1 MNRRNCLL
9 LIGTAVAG
17 HCAAPGATKATQLH
31 VDLDVD
37 PAQESELIAHF
48 RNTFRPAISKQPGFI
63 EVKLLKLRSAFGG
76 QAPQNTNCRLI
87 ISFET
92 ESQRLAWVATEEHQR
107 AWPTIKKTLKASRG
121 LLLYDVV

>member
-9 LIGTAVAG
+9 LMGTAVAG

-37 PAQESELIAHF
+37 PGRESELSANF

-63 EVKLLKLRSAFGG
+63 EVKLLKLRSAIAG
-76 QAPQNTNCRLI
+76 QAPQNINYRLI

-92 ESQRLAWVATEEHQR
+92 ESQRQSWVATEEHQW
-107 AWPTIKKTLKASRG
+107 AWPTINRTLKASRG
-121 LLLYDVV
+121 LLLFDVV

>member
-9 LIGTAVAG
+9 LMGTAVAA

-37 PAQESELIAHF
+37 PARESALIANF

-63 EVKLLKLRSAFGG
+63 EVKLLKLRSAIAGLE
-76 QAPQNTNCRLI
+76 PPNTNYRLI

-107 AWPTIKKTLKASRG
+107 AWPTIKRTLKASRG
-121 LLLYDVV
+121 LLLFDVV